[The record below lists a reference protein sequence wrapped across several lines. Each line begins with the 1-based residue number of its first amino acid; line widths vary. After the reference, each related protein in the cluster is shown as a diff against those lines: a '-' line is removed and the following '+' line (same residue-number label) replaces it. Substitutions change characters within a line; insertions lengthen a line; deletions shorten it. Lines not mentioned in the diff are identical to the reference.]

1 VRILTHTD
9 SDRRLTLSDAKPWGD
24 WKTTTS
30 GITLSGTTPL
40 PFVYVSFTLHFPLCL
55 VRLGLQSGL
64 TQTDDILPFRNSVLA
79 EYALLMAPKPVGLG
93 LSESEIETV
102 ARMGMQSRFPNPMP

>member
-1 VRILTHTD
+1 MGRLEDHHIRYYLERNHPIAVCVR
-9 SDRRLTLSDAKPWGD
+9 
-24 WKTTTS
+24 
-30 GITLSGTTPL
+30 
-40 PFVYVSFTLHFPLCL
+40 FVSLLHFPLCL
-55 VRLGLQSGL
+55 VRPGLQRGL
-64 TQTDDILPFRNSVLA
+64 TQTDDILPFRNSILA